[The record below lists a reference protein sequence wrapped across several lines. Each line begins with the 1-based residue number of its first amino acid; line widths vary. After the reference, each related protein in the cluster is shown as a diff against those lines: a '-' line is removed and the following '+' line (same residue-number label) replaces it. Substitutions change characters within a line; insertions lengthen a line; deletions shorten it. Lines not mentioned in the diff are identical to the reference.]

1 MNVPFA
7 RAQTARSARAAGP
20 GLPALRVADGVAFL
34 WAVWDTVR
42 SVSLPRDQVIA
53 LLEARSWMSRPAR

>member
-7 RAQTARSARAAGP
+7 RAQTATRAAGP
-20 GLPALRVADGVAFL
+20 GLPALRVGDGVAFL